1 MLSIAG
7 RSRKQKCIVKASNPA
22 SCAYCDYQSLEC
34 SLSSQSRPV
43 RRAKRSSYTT
53 ITQAKPSKPLGE
65 ADAPFETSEL
75 PPSEVCEDLVRVYFS
90 TLHDTHHALFHQPT
104 FIREFKEG
112 KVPDLILL
120 AIFALVARYGIYQF
134 CT

>member
-7 RSRKQKCIVKASNPA
+7 RSRKQKCKIEASNPA

-43 RRAKRSSYTT
+43 GQPKRSLYTT
-53 ITQAKPSKPLGE
+53 ITQAKPSKPLGG

-75 PPSEVCEDLVRVYFS
+75 PPSEVCEDLVKVYFS

-104 FIREFKEG
+104 FIREFEEG

-120 AIFALVARYGIYQF
+120 AIFALVAR
-134 CT
+134 